1 MANYCS
7 LTSFMVWRLKKLQ
20 QTRNMVFHH
29 DMYTF
34 KWTKVTGGGGGC
46 QKNADPEGE
55 MWDGMLELNKLAT
68 LGSRLMKE
76 FFQFENI
83 NFKLTWECVTE

>member
-1 MANYCS
+1 MTA
-7 LTSFMVWRLKKLQ
+7 
-20 QTRNMVFHH
+20 
-29 DMYTF
+29 
-34 KWTKVTGGGGGC
+34 GGGGGVR
-46 QKNADPEGE
+46 KNADPDGE
-55 MWDGMLELNKLAT
+55 MWDGMRELNKLAA

>member
-1 MANYCS
+1 MNKS
-7 LTSFMVWRLKKLQ
+7 
-20 QTRNMVFHH
+20 
-29 DMYTF
+29 D
-34 KWTKVTGGGGGC
+34 GGGVSE
-46 QKNADPEGE
+46 KNADPDGE
-55 MWDGMLELNKLAT
+55 MWDGMRELNKLAA

>member
-1 MANYCS
+1 MNKS
-7 LTSFMVWRLKKLQ
+7 
-20 QTRNMVFHH
+20 
-29 DMYTF
+29 D
-34 KWTKVTGGGGGC
+34 GGGGGGVG
-46 QKNADPEGE
+46 KNAGPDGE
-55 MWDGMLELNKLAT
+55 RGDGMRELNKLAA